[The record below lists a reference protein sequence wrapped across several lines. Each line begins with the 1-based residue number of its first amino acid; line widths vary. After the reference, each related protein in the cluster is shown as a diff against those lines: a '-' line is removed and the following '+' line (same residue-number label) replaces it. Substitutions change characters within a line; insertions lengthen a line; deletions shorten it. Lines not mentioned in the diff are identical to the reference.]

1 MRYALRVDDRAHD
14 EITSALQQLNDPE
27 RRIRFRAELED
38 AIDTILEF
46 PDIFPTL
53 KVAGVKTDLVV
64 RRVLLRGFY
73 HGLIYTVLDDIEVVR
88 VLKCYYTRSNP
99 ETWLTE

>member
-14 EITSALQQLNDPE
+14 EIIATIQEINNPE
-27 RRIRFRAELED
+27 RKLRFRAELED
-38 AIDTILEF
+38 ALETILEF

-53 KVAGVKTDLVV
+53 KVAGVKTDLVI

-73 HGLIYTVLDDIEVVR
+73 HGLIYTVLHDIEVVR

-99 ETWLTE
+99 ETWLQD

>member
-14 EITSALQQLNDPE
+14 EIIAAIQELRDPE
-27 RRIRFRAELED
+27 RMVRFRVELED

-53 KVAGVKTDLVV
+53 KVVGVQTDLVV

-73 HGLIYTVLDDIEVVR
+73 HGLIYTVLHE
-88 VLKCYYTRSNP
+88 LQ
-99 ETWLTE
+99 

>member
-14 EITSALQQLNDPE
+14 EIIAALQEINNPE
-27 RRIRFRAELED
+27 RRLRFRTELED
-38 AIDTILEF
+38 ALDTILDF

-53 KVAGVKTDLVV
+53 KVVGIKTDLVV

-73 HGLIYTVLDDIEVVR
+73 HGLIYTVLHDIEVVR

-99 ETWLTE
+99 ETWLKE

>member
-14 EITSALQQLNDPE
+14 EIIATLEEIRDPE
-27 RRIRFRAELED
+27 RKLRFRTELED
-38 AIDTILEF
+38 VLDTILEF

-53 KVAGVKTDLVV
+53 KVVGIKTDLVV
-64 RRVLLRGFY
+64 RRALLRGFY
-73 HGLIYTVLDDIEVVR
+73 HGLISTVLHAVEVVR

-99 ETWLTE
+99 ETWLQE